1 MIILKL
7 GGSLL
12 TDKRRKFSFRSEVMR
27 RVAQEIKESRARLVV
42 VHGGGSFGHPL
53 AVEYKLAEGI
63 VSEEQLRGVALTRA
77 AMARFN
83 LLVVEALIEAGVNAI
98 GMQTSAI
105 AECADTRVK
114 RINLSTVRGFLELG
128 LTPVLYGDVVLD
140 SIRGVCILSGD
151 QLVAK
156 LAEEFKPERIVLAAD
171 VDGVFDRNP
180 EEPGAKLI
188 PEINPENY
196 TKVLEAVASGNDA
209 TGGMRG
215 KLSELIALARLGYD
229 SIIINA
235 LTEGRLKKALLG
247 EPVKCTVIKGGNY
260 P

>member
-12 TDKRRKFSFRSEVMR
+12 TNKRRKFSFRSEVMK
-27 RVAQEIKESRARLVV
+27 RVAREIKESGARLVI

-53 AVEYKLAEGI
+53 AMEYKLANGI
-63 VSEEQLRGVALTRA
+63 VSEEQLHGVALTRA
-77 AMARFN
+77 AMTRFN
-83 LLVVEALIEAGVNAI
+83 LLVVEALIEAGVNAT
-98 GMQTSAI
+98 GVQTSAI
-105 AECADTRVK
+105 AECANAGVK
-114 RINLSTVRGFLELG
+114 RLDLSTVKGFLELG

-140 SIRGVCILSGD
+140 SMRGVCILSGD
-151 QLVAK
+151 TLVAK

-180 EEPGAKLI
+180 EEPGAELI

-196 TKVLEAVASGNDA
+196 AKVLEAVASGDDA
-209 TGGMRG
+209 TGGMRR
-215 KLSELIALARLGYD
+215 KINELVAPARLGYD

-235 LTEGRLKKALLG
+235 LVEDRLKKALLG